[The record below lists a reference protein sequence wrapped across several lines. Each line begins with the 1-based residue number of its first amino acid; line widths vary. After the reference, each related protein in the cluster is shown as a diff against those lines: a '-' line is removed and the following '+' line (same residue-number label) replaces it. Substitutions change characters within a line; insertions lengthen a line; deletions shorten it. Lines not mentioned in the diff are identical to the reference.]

1 MNKLLIKK
9 NEFIQIL
16 LGVTLLALGINWFT
30 SPLGLVTGGISGIT
44 IIVKALSVKYL
55 GFEIPLWI
63 TNFALNVPLFV
74 VSIKQRG
81 FEFAK
86 KSLWSVVLLSCA
98 LWYTDFLPNIFEVNG
113 DLLLGG
119 VFGAIF
125 IGLGVGIVLRTG
137 ATTGGTDMFAAIIR
151 FINPKFPIAKVM
163 LGIDSLIILAGLMV
177 FGSNKAMYAII
188 AVYITSKIITNV
200 LEGVNYA
207 KAVFIM
213 SDKNDIIAQE
223 IMQKIPRGVTGI
235 KANGKYTGNDK
246 EMLFVVVSQKEI
258 TKLRNLIRNVDEQAF
273 VTIADVREVLG
284 EGFIEDYTATL

>member
-1 MNKLLIKK
+1 MKRLLIKK
-9 NEFIQIL
+9 NEFLMIL
-16 LGVTLLALGINWFT
+16 LGVTILALGINWFT

-44 IIVKALSVKYL
+44 IIVKTVSLQLL
-55 GFEIPLWI
+55 GFEIPLWV
-63 TNFALNVPLFV
+63 TNFVLNVPLFV
-74 VSIKQRG
+74 ISIKQRG

-86 KSLWSVVLLSCA
+86 KSLWSVILLSCA
-98 LWYTDFLPNIFEVNG
+98 LWYTEFIPNIFNVNG

-119 VFGAIF
+119 VFGGVIL
-125 IGLGVGIVLRTG
+125 GLGVGTVLRAG
-137 ATTGGTDMFAAIIR
+137 ATTGGTDMLAAIIR

-163 LGIDSLIILAGLMV
+163 LGIDSLIILLGLLV

-188 AVYITSKIITNV
+188 SVYITSKVITNV

-213 SDKNDIIAQE
+213 SDKNNIIAQE
-223 IMQKIPRGVTGI
+223 IMEKIPRGVTGI
-235 KANGKYTGNDK
+235 KANGKYTGADK

-258 TKLRNLIRNVDEQAF
+258 TRLRDLIREIDENAF

-284 EGFIEDYTATL
+284 QGFIEDYTAAL

>member
-1 MNKLLIKK
+1 MNKLLIKR
-9 NEFIQIL
+9 NEFLMIL
-16 LGVTLLALGINWFT
+16 LGVTILALGINWFT

-44 IIVKALSVKYL
+44 IIVKTLSLKFL

-63 TNFALNVPLFV
+63 TNFALNAPLFII
-74 VSIKQRG
+74 SIKQRG
-81 FEFAK
+81 FGFAK

-98 LWYTDFLPNIFEVNG
+98 LWYTEFLPNIFNVNG

-119 VFGAIF
+119 VFGAVF
-125 IGLGVGIVLRTG
+125 IGLGVGIVLRAG
-137 ATTGGTDMFAAIIR
+137 ATTGGTDMLAAIIR
-151 FINPKFPIAKVM
+151 FISPKFPIAKVM
-163 LGIDSLIILAGLMV
+163 LGIDSLIILAGLLV

-188 AVYITSKIITNV
+188 SVYITSKIITNV

-213 SDKNDIIAQE
+213 SDKNDVIAQE
-223 IMQKIPRGVTGI
+223 IMEKIPRGVTGI
-235 KANGKYTGNDK
+235 KATGKYTGAEK

-258 TKLRNLIRNVDEQAF
+258 TRLRDLIREVDEQAF

-284 EGFIEDYTATL
+284 QGFIEDYTAAL

>member
-44 IIVKALSVKYL
+44 IIVKALSIKFL

-63 TNFALNVPLFV
+63 TNFVLNVPLFV
-74 VSIKQRG
+74 ISIKQRG

-98 LWYTDFLPNIFEVNG
+98 LWYTDFLPNIFNVNG

-125 IGLGVGIVLRTG
+125 IGLGVGTVLRAG
-137 ATTGGTDMFAAIIR
+137 ATTGGTDMLAAIIR
-151 FINPKFPIAKVM
+151 FVNPKFPIAKVM

-188 AVYITSKIITNV
+188 SVYITSKIITNV

-213 SDKNDIIAQE
+213 SNKNDIIAQE

-235 KANGKYTGNDK
+235 KATGKYTGNDK

-258 TKLRNLIRNVDEQAF
+258 TRLRDLIRGVDEQAF

-284 EGFIEDYTATL
+284 EGFIEDYTAAL

>member
-1 MNKLLIKK
+1 MDKILITKK
-9 NEFIQIL
+9 EFLMIL
-16 LGVTLLALGINWFT
+16 LGVTILALGINWFT

-44 IIVKALSVKYL
+44 IIVKTVSLQLL
-55 GFEIPLWI
+55 GFEIPLWV
-63 TNFALNVPLFV
+63 TNFVLNVPLFV
-74 VSIKQRG
+74 ISIKQRG

-86 KSLWSVVLLSCA
+86 KSLWSVILLSCA
-98 LWYTDFLPNIFEVNG
+98 LWYTEFIPNIFNVNG

-119 VFGAIF
+119 VFGGVIL
-125 IGLGVGIVLRTG
+125 GLGVGTVLRAG
-137 ATTGGTDMFAAIIR
+137 ATTGGTDMLAAIIR

-163 LGIDSLIILAGLMV
+163 LGIDSLIILLGLLV

-188 AVYITSKIITNV
+188 SVYITSKVITNV

-213 SDKNDIIAQE
+213 SDKNNIIAQE
-223 IMQKIPRGVTGI
+223 IMEKIPRGVTGI
-235 KANGKYTGNDK
+235 KANGKYTGADK

-258 TKLRNLIRNVDEQAF
+258 TRLRDLIREIDENAF

-284 EGFIEDYTATL
+284 QGFIEDYTAAL